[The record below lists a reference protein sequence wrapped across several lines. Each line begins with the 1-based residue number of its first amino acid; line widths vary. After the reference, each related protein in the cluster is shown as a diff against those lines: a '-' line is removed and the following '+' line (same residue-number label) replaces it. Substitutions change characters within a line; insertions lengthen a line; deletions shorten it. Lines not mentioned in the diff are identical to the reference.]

1 MRNLL
6 FFLLS
11 FLIISCSSDKEKSD
25 LLIFNAKIYTV
36 DEGFNIVEAMAIKD
50 GKIQDA
56 GNKSELETRY
66 NFKEEYDAGGRIIL
80 PGLIDAH
87 AHLYGLGLTLQ
98 SVDLV
103 GTRDFDELIERVVE
117 FQEERQADYIV
128 GRGWDQN
135 LWPDKEFP
143 TKEKLDSLFPDI
155 PVALRRIDGHALFVN
170 SKALDL
176 AGITAQTKVSGGEV
190 ILKNGEPTGVLIDT
204 AMDLVNKT
212 IPETDEASAIQAL
225 LDAEKVSLSLGL
237 TTVDDAGLDRE
248 IIELINRLQKEG
260 KMKLRVYAMVSH
272 TPENLDY
279 YLDKGVYKT
288 ERLNVRSFKIFTDG
302 ALGSRGAAMRKSYSD
317 RHNHFGLM
325 ITPME
330 ELERT
335 AKRLAASD
343 FQMNS
348 HAIGDSATISVLRAY
363 QNALKGKNDKR
374 WRVEHAQIIS
384 PEGFDFFEKNHNI
397 IPSVQ
402 PTHATSDMNW
412 AKDRIGAERMKGAY
426 AYNDLLQKSGV
437 VALGTDFPVEQVNP
451 MYTLYSAV
459 ARKDLKHLPD
469 EGFQMENALTREE
482 TIRGMTI
489 WAAFSNFEENE
500 KGSLQKGKF
509 ADFVILDKDPME
521 VQERQLSE
529 IKVLATFIN
538 GEKVYDSQFE

>member
-248 IIELINRLQKEG
+248 IIELIDRLQKEG
-260 KMKLRVYAMVSH
+260 KMKLRVYAMVNH

-288 ERLNVRSFKIFTDG
+288 DRLNVRSFKIFTDG

-384 PEGFDFFEKNHNI
+384 PEGFDFFEQNHNI

-412 AKDRIGAERMKGAY
+412 AQDRIGAERMKGAY

-500 KGSLQKGKF
+500 KGSLEKGKF

-538 GEKVYDSQFE
+538 GEKVYDSRFE

>member
-66 NFKEEYDAGGRIIL
+66 SFKEEYDAQGKVIL

-248 IIELINRLQKEG
+248 IIELIDRLQKEG
-260 KMKLRVYAMVSH
+260 KMKLRVYAMVNH
-272 TPENLDY
+272 MPENLDY

-288 ERLNVRSFKIFTDG
+288 DRLNVRSFKIFTDG

-384 PEGFDFFEKNHNI
+384 PEGFDFFEQNHNI

-412 AKDRIGAERMKGAY
+412 AQDRIGAERMKGAY

-500 KGSLQKGKF
+500 KGSLEKGKF

-538 GEKVYDSQFE
+538 GEKVYDSRFE

>member
-56 GNKSELETRY
+56 GNKFELETRY

-212 IPETDEASAIQAL
+212 IPETDEASGIQAL

-248 IIELINRLQKEG
+248 IIELIDRLQKEG
-260 KMKLRVYAMVSH
+260 KMKLRVYAMVNH

-288 ERLNVRSFKIFTDG
+288 DRLNVRSFKIFTDG

-384 PEGFDFFEKNHNI
+384 PEGFDFFEQNHNI

-412 AKDRIGAERMKGAY
+412 AQDRIGAERMKGAY

-500 KGSLQKGKF
+500 KGSLEKGKF

-538 GEKVYDSQFE
+538 GEKVYDSRFE

>member
-260 KMKLRVYAMVSH
+260 KMKLRVYAMVNH

-288 ERLNVRSFKIFTDG
+288 DRLNVRSFKIFTDG

-384 PEGFDFFEKNHNI
+384 PEGFDFFEQNHNI

-412 AKDRIGAERMKGAY
+412 AQDRIGAERMKGAY

-500 KGSLQKGKF
+500 KGSLEKGKF

-538 GEKVYDSQFE
+538 GEKVYDSRFE